1 MILNVQCLCYYVILD
16 FLDFV
21 DIIKYFSLGHEL
33 FISLIINLQFPLL
46 VRI

>member
-1 MILNVQCLCYYVILD
+1 MYNVCYYVILD
-16 FLDFV
+16 FLDFIG
-21 DIIKYFSLGHEL
+21 IIKYFSLTHKL